1 MQVLEQ
7 IHEVE
12 EIEENNS
19 KLEVISDK
27 YCRAILNTTMYN
39 PKAVTD
45 IARDT
50 KIPFSTMYR
59 RIQMLLDQKLLS
71 ISGMISEDG
80 KRTSLYKSKIKGMS
94 CVFDKG
100 QVKVELDLNR

>member
-1 MQVLEQ
+1 MQVLQQ

-12 EIEENNS
+12 DIEKNNS
-19 KLEVISDK
+19 KLEIISDK
-27 YCRAILNTTMYN
+27 YCRAILNTTICK

-50 KIPFSTMYR
+50 KIPLSTIYR
-59 RIQMLLDQKLLS
+59 RIQMLVDQNLLS
-71 ISGMISEDG
+71 TSGIISDDG
-80 KRTSLYKSKIKGMS
+80 KRTYLYKSKIKGIT

-100 QVKVELDLNR
+100 QVEVELELNK